1 MDLLHLH
8 EHEIRQLAA
17 KNLPE
22 TGYYWLDVSHDEVS
36 ADPQRWAE
44 QVQQLTGIALYE
56 LHLKDISNL
65 QHPSH
70 FDSARDYQILIFRK
84 LWLIEPQTVAT
95 GEESSGV
102 FHDKQKLRRKLP
114 SSLQRLATQPVSF
127 ILHPRGLITIRPA
140 HSRTIE
146 LAKQRWLDLSARQ
159 DAGLQRLPCSPI
171 ELMLRLLNAMVDQYL
186 ELRQP
191 LTQQLDRWQHALL
204 DPRRPFNNWMA
215 LLDSR
220 VELRKLE
227 NLSEEQHD
235 AMQEL
240 RDHIVDS
247 QDLNSHHSSQLLVRT
262 NDVMEHI
269 SRVLNHARRL
279 EASLESAVQIHFAA
293 MAHQTSEIMRTLT
306 IITALFMPLTL
317 ITGIFGMNFEHMPL
331 LKDDHGFGITMLAM
345 GAIVVILLLV
355 FHSKRYFENRVQKE
369 WFEHDQS

>member
-8 EHEIRQLAA
+8 EHEIQRLSTRKLPAA
-17 KNLPE
+17 
-22 TGYYWLDVSHDEVS
+22 GFFWLDVSHEEVS
-36 ADPQRWAE
+36 SNPHDWAE
-44 QVQQLTGIALYE
+44 KLQHLTGIALYE
-56 LHLKDISNL
+56 LHLKDIVNL
-65 QHPSH
+65 SHPSH
-70 FDSARDYQILIFRK
+70 FDSARDYQLLIFRK
-84 LWLIEPQTVAT
+84 LWLNENPS
-95 GEESSGV
+95 GLRGDEGSGV
-102 FHDKQKLRRKLP
+102 FHAKGPNKRRLP
-114 SSLQRLATQPVSF
+114 SSLQRLTTQPVAF
-127 ILHPRGLITIRPA
+127 ILHQRGIITIRPSS
-140 HSRTIE
+140 SRTIE
-146 LAKQRWLDLSARQ
+146 LAKQRWLDHSPRA
-159 DAGLQRLPCSPI
+159 DAGGQRLPGNPI

-227 NLSEEQHD
+227 SLSEEQHD

-240 RDHIVDS
+240 RDHIVDT
-247 QDLNSHHSSQLLVRT
+247 QDINSAQSSLLLVRT

-269 SRVLNHARRL
+269 NRVLNHARRL
-279 EASLESAVQIHFAA
+279 EESLESAVQIHFAA

-331 LKDDHGFGITMLAM
+331 LKEAHGFGITMIAM
-345 GAIVVILLLV
+345 AVIVVLLLVV
-355 FHSKRYFENRVQKE
+355 FHSKRYFEQRVQRE
-369 WFEHDQS
+369 WFEHDN

>member
-8 EHEIRQLAA
+8 DSAIQRLTLD
-17 KNLPE
+17 NLPE
-22 TGYYWLDVSHDEVS
+22 QGFFWLDVSHDEVS
-36 ADPQRWAE
+36 GEPHAWAE
-44 QVQQLTGIALYE
+44 RLQRLTGIALYE
-56 LHLKDISNL
+56 LHLKDIANL
-65 QHPSH
+65 SHPSH
-70 FDSARDYQILIFRK
+70 FESAPDYQLLIFRK
-84 LWLIEPQTVAT
+84 LWLNESPT
-95 GEESSGV
+95 GIPGDEGSGV
-102 FHDKQKLRRKLP
+102 FHSRVKSKRKLP

-127 ILHPRGLITIRPA
+127 ILHQRGLITIRPTA
-140 HSRTIE
+140 SRTID
-146 LAKQRWLDLSARQ
+146 LAKQRWLDYKPRQ
-159 DAGLQRLPCSPI
+159 EPGGQRLPGNPI

-227 NLSEEQHD
+227 SLSEEQHD

-240 RDHIVDS
+240 RDHIVDT
-247 QDLNSHHSSQLLVRT
+247 QDINSAQSSLLLVRT

-279 EASLESAVQIHFAA
+279 EESLESAVQIHFAA

-331 LKDDHGFGITMLAM
+331 LKEAHGFGITMIAM
-345 GAIVVILLLV
+345 AVIVVLLLVV
-355 FHSKRYFENRVQKE
+355 FHSKRYFEQRVQRE
-369 WFEHDQS
+369 WFEHDN

>member
-8 EHEIRQLAA
+8 EHELQRITTQE
-17 KNLPE
+17 LPA
-22 TGYYWLDVSHDEVS
+22 TGFFWLDASHDEVNRDPHGW
-36 ADPQRWAE
+36 ADA
-44 QVQQLTGIALYE
+44 VQKLTGIALYE

-65 QHPSH
+65 SHPSH
-70 FDSARDYQILIFRK
+70 FDSARDYQLLIFRK
-84 LWLIEPQTVAT
+84 LWLNENPSGIPGDE
-95 GEESSGV
+95 GSGV
-102 FHDKQKLRRKLP
+102 FHKNSKNKRKLP
-114 SSLQRLATQPVSF
+114 SSLQRLTTQPVSF
-127 ILHPRGLITIRPA
+127 ILHARGLITIRPQQ
-140 HSRTIE
+140 SRTIE
-146 LAKQRWLDLSARQ
+146 LAKQRWLDYQPRQ
-159 DAGLQRLPCSPI
+159 EPGGQRLPHNPI
-171 ELMLRLLNAMVDQYL
+171 ELMLRLLNVMVDQYL

-227 NLSEEQHD
+227 NFSEEQHD

-240 RDHIVDS
+240 RDHIVDT
-247 QDLNSHHSSQLLVRT
+247 QDISSAHSSLLLVRT

-269 SRVLNHARRL
+269 NRVLNHARRL
-279 EASLESAVQIHFAA
+279 EESLESAVQIHFAA

-331 LKDDHGFGITMLAM
+331 LKEAHGFGITMIAM
-345 GAIVVILLLV
+345 AVIVVLLLLV
-355 FHSKRYFENRVQKE
+355 FHSKRYFDQRMQRE
-369 WFEHDQS
+369 WFEHE

>member
-8 EHEIRQLAA
+8 EHELQQLTSQH
-17 KNLPE
+17 LPDH
-22 TGYYWLDVSHDEVS
+22 GFFWLDVCHDEVS
-36 ADPQRWAE
+36 SEPQRWAE
-44 QVQQLTGIALYE
+44 QLQQLTGIGLYE
-56 LHLKDISNL
+56 LHLKDITNL
-65 QHPSH
+65 NHPSH
-70 FDSARDYQILIFRK
+70 FDSARDYQLLIFRK
-84 LWLIEPQTVAT
+84 LWLQEAQPGLA
-95 GEESSGV
+95 GDESSGV
-102 FHDKQKLRRKLP
+102 FHSKQKNRRKLP

-127 ILHPRGLITIRPA
+127 ILHQRGLITIRPA

-146 LAKQRWLDLSARQ
+146 LAKQRWLDQHARQ
-159 DAGLQRLPCSPI
+159 ESGGQRLPCSPI

-227 NLSEEQHD
+227 SLSEEQHD

-247 QDLNSHHSSQLLVRT
+247 HDLSSNHSNQLLVRA

-269 SRVLNHARRL
+269 NRVLNHARRL
-279 EASLESAVQIHFAA
+279 EESLESAVQIHFAA

-306 IITALFMPLTL
+306 SSTALFMPLTL

-331 LKDDHGFGITMLAM
+331 LKDDHGFGLTMLGM
-345 GAIVVILLLV
+345 GAIVIVLLLV
-355 FHSKRYFENRVQKE
+355 FHSKRYFEHRVQKE
-369 WFEHDQS
+369 WFEQD